1 MESGSSGGTARSSL
15 RGSRPVTLI
24 AMCLG
29 AMITF
34 LQITATVS
42 ALTTIQRDLRVDPTT
57 LVWIP
62 SAYTL
67 MVASVVLSA
76 ATLGSRYGRKRMFGA
91 GVEAASASEAMRIR
105 ISRCGN
111 VAMRWSR
118 TIFSRSRM
126 RLW

>member
-1 MESGSSGGTARSSL
+1 MTTSATAPTPTRKDPTRSDITRGDPTPERPPPARSSL

-76 ATLGSRYGRKRMFGA
+76 ATLGSRYGRKR
-91 GVEAASASEAMRIR
+91 R
-105 ISRCGN
+105 
-111 VAMRWSR
+111 
-118 TIFSRSRM
+118 
-126 RLW
+126 